1 MCAPASAGAPPHMA
15 SRKAPARLSIAF
27 TLAFLAVAG
36 SFQTVGLAVQAAA
49 PPQTPAN
56 QSAARIAAPV
66 DPASSHFTTD
76 AGLLLVTIKPA
87 ALADYELVIRTLQ
100 DALSKDTDPKRVQA
114 AKGWRVFK
122 AAETD
127 AKGNSVFIH
136 VMLPALANFD
146 YRPSLLLDQL
156 VKDLAPDLLARYQ
169 DAFAAPPTKLGLTE
183 FAQMSVAPVEP
194 KKPGGVF

>member
-1 MCAPASAGAPPHMA
+1 MA
-15 SRKAPARLSIAF
+15 SRKALARFSIAF
-27 TLAFLAVAG
+27 TLSFPAVAG
-36 SFQTVGLAVQAAA
+36 SSQTLPPAASAEAAQAAA

-56 QSAARIAAPV
+56 QSPAQATPPA
-66 DPASSHFTTD
+66 DPASSQFTTE

-87 ALADYELVIRTLQ
+87 SLADYELVIRTLQ

-122 AAETD
+122 ATESD
-127 AKGNSVFIH
+127 AKGNFVFIH
-136 VMLPALANFD
+136 VMMPALANFD
-146 YRPSLLLDQL
+146 YRPSLLIDEL
-156 VKDLAPDLLARYQ
+156 VKDLAADLLARYQ
-169 DAFAAPPTKLGLTE
+169 DAFAAPPTKLSLTE